1 MARMTRLYR
10 PVTALLLAALVA
22 ACGTD
27 SSSSGSGNGASDSGF
42 TLRLTD
48 AAFDEAARVELTF
61 VEVQLRNSAGSWIT
75 IPFDQLSASTIDV
88 AQLQGTRSE
97 ELVGGIDVPAGDY
110 TEMRLLVDESQSK
123 FFDTL
128 GAEFELRVPSG
139 RLVVK
144 GDFTVSET
152 MPTLMIVDVDLR
164 RSIMRTG
171 PFYNM
176 QNPVLRLVDGKN
188 FGHARGMLDA
198 LLLTAPTCSDA
209 LADTFNSV
217 YVFEGHGVTPDDID
231 NQDAEP
237 VTTSKIT
244 YDPASSG
251 FKYEAGFLPAGEYTI
266 SFTCNSDVD
275 ELNTSEDLQFFGTQD
290 ITIKVNDTVFL

>member
-1 MARMTRLYR
+1 MTRLYR

-27 SSSSGSGNGASDSGF
+27 SSSSGSGGGASDNSGF

-48 AAFDEAARVELTF
+48 AAFDDAAGVILTF
-61 VEVQLRNSAGSWIT
+61 VEVHLRQADGSWIV
-75 IPFDQLSASTIDV
+75 IPFDRLSESTIDV
-88 AQLQGTRSE
+88 AQLQGSRSE
-97 ELVGGIDVPAGDY
+97 ELVGGFDLPAGDY
-110 TEMRLLVDESQSK
+110 TEMRLFVDESQSK
-123 FFDTL
+123 FVDST

>member
-1 MARMTRLYR
+1 MALVWDSEAEAS
-10 PVTALLLAALVA
+10 PVT
-22 ACGTD
+22 D
-27 SSSSGSGNGASDSGF
+27 D
-42 TLRLTD
+42 
-48 AAFDEAARVELTF
+48 
-61 VEVQLRNSAGSWIT
+61 
-75 IPFDQLSASTIDV
+75 
-88 AQLQGTRSE
+88 
-97 ELVGGIDVPAGDY
+97 
-110 TEMRLLVDESQSK
+110 
-123 FFDTL
+123 
-128 GAEFELRVPSG
+128 
-139 RLVVK
+139 
-144 GDFTVSET
+144 
-152 MPTLMIVDVDLR
+152 R
-164 RSIMRTG
+164 RSIRRTG

-237 VTTSKIT
+237 ITTSTVT

-266 SFTCNSDVD
+266 SFTCNSDLD
-275 ELNTSEDLQFFGTQD
+275 ELDTSEDLQFFGTQD